1 MKIYN
6 LQGYGEVKIYPM
18 PDIMKLFAI
27 AFVWNKKIRCSA
39 LQPSQRLVRH
49 EMTHVLQQ
57 QEIEKELVEKL
68 GERWGKKLA
77 FLKFL
82 WIYVKLWFTTGLSY
96 YRHPMEKDAREYQS
110 IENFAKDRRVK
121 NWEKYL

>member
-1 MKIYN
+1 MKEYD
-6 LQGYGEVKIYPM
+6 LQGYGKVEIYPM

-49 EMTHVLQQ
+49 EMIHVLQQ
-57 QEIEKELVEKL
+57 QEIEDGLVEKY
-68 GERWGKKLA
+68 GEKIGKALT
-77 FLKFL
+77 FPKFL
-82 WIYVKLWFTTGLSY
+82 WLYVKLWVKAGLSY
-96 YRHPMEKDAREYQS
+96 YNHPMERDAREYQS